1 MMNNMNIQKNLFEDK
16 DALANGLADHVAETL
31 NDALQA
37 SGRALLAVSGG
48 STPKRFFQ
56 ALSQKDLDW
65 SGVTVTLVDERWVDD
80 TDDRSNA
87 RLVKQNLLQNKAAAA
102 QFMPLYTGDSS
113 PQEGIAT
120 LEESFAELNMPLT
133 VSILGMGTDGHTASF
148 FPDGDQLDAAV
159 DLENSA
165 NFITMAA
172 PGAGEPRITFTLQA
186 LLKSSLLCL
195 HIEGEE
201 KQMVLVEAHENEPVN
216 EMPIRA
222 VLRQDQTNLTV
233 YWCP

>member
-1 MMNNMNIQKNLFEDK
+1 MNIQKNPFDDK
-16 DALANGLADHVAETL
+16 DALASGLADQVAKAL
-31 NDALQA
+31 NADLQS

-56 ALSQKDLDW
+56 QLSQKDIDW

-102 QFMPLYTGDSS
+102 KFMPLYTGDAT
-113 PQEGIAT
+113 PQQGIET
-120 LEESFAELNMPLT
+120 LEENFADLKTPLS

-148 FPDGDQLDAAV
+148 FPGGDQLAAAI
-159 DLENSA
+159 DLENTD
-165 NFITMAA
+165 NFIAMSA
-172 PGAGEPRITFTLQA
+172 PGAGEPRITFNLQA
-186 LLKSSLLCL
+186 LLKSPLLCL

-201 KQMVLVEAHENEPVN
+201 KQVVLVEAQQDDPVE

-222 VLRQDQTNLTV
+222 VLRQDQSDLTIF
-233 YWCP
+233 WCP